1 MAMIRSYERAMTN
14 NERSGAVLVVG
25 VVHVNV
31 VWYPTR
37 ELKSLKKINA
47 SRSEG

>member
-1 MAMIRSYERAMTN
+1 MVMIRSYERAMTN
-14 NERSGAVLVVG
+14 NERSGARVGCRGGPCRLVS
-25 VVHVNV
+25 
-31 VWYPTR
+31 R